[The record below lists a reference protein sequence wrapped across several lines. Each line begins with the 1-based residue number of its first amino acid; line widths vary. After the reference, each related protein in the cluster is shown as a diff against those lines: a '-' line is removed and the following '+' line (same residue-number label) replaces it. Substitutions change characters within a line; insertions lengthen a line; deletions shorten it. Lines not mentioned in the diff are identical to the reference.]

1 MPTLDSSSY
10 IFRNPGCLES
20 EHFPENSG
28 RPLDNSHGQGCSRSL
43 AETQAEIENGFKS
56 KVCQH
61 LSVSG
66 LFRAMAGKEVIDHPG
81 TQSLGH

>member
-1 MPTLDSSSY
+1 MLILNLSGY
-10 IFRNPGCLES
+10 IFRNPGCLKS

-43 AETQAEIENGFKS
+43 AETQAEIEDGFKS
-56 KVCQH
+56 QVCQH
-61 LSVSG
+61 LAVSG
-66 LFRAMAGKEVIDHPG
+66 LFRAMAGKEVINHPG